1 MTHVLLNDRMHKI
14 FLTLFPGQ
22 ILVLA
27 NGIFRQKPVSE
38 SFLQYNDNG
47 VLDENKT
54 NVYPPLDTTHTE

>member
-1 MTHVLLNDRMHKI
+1 MHKTS
-14 FLTLFPGQ
+14 LKLFPGQ

-27 NGIFRQKPVSE
+27 SGIFRQKPMSE

-54 NVYPPLDTTHTE
+54 SMSAPLDTKNTE